1 MTVLKNSPSLDR
13 HLVAALTAEPA
24 GAPHRPAFDRPA
36 ARATPPR
43 WPAQRRQIFGTGLF
57 AGKTL
62 LQLKQR
68 PSTTVVDRMQAGLIR
83 ACDSGST
90 WLGIDVVF
98 ATGTNAAGVQ
108 CRAIR
113 ATAFL

>member
-1 MTVLKNSPSLDR
+1 MYNTLLSGPWMNILKQYSTVGLTPLQGGPSSGQ
-13 HLVAALTAEPA
+13 TMQA
-24 GAPHRPAFDRPA
+24 GAFGKAVTI
-36 ARATPPR
+36 TP
-43 WPAQRRQIFGTGLF
+43 
-57 AGKTL
+57 
-62 LQLKQR
+62 
-68 PSTTVVDRMQAGLIR
+68 SNTTVVDRMQAGLIR